1 MQMPLNL
8 SNAVATARQL
18 LAYTVEAA
26 NFSDKM
32 DVIFVAEMI
41 EKFGRFTKEEKSK
54 EVFFYFRFVVD
65 SMSANGHIMIVSNL
79 CVLSLFMFAVFN
91 FQSRH

>member
-1 MQMPLNL
+1 MPLNL
-8 SNAVATARQL
+8 TNAVATARQL

-54 EVFFYFRFVVD
+54 EVFFYFGFVAY
-65 SMSANGHIMIVSNL
+65 SISTNGPTIDLNL
-79 CVLSLFMFAVFN
+79 YC
-91 FQSRH
+91 

>member
-1 MQMPLNL
+1 MPLNL
-8 SNAVATARQL
+8 TNAVATARQL

-54 EVFFYFRFVVD
+54 EVFFWFTFVAY
-65 SMSANGHIMIVSNL
+65 SMSTKTHV
-79 CVLSLFMFAVFN
+79 VELSILKIFLYLLSFN
-91 FQSRH
+91 

>member
-1 MQMPLNL
+1 MPLNL
-8 SNAVATARQL
+8 TNAVATARQL

-41 EKFGRFTKEEKSK
+41 EKFGRFTREEKSK
-54 EVFFYFRFVVD
+54 EVFFWFQVGCISQVNKWSR
-65 SMSANGHIMIVSNL
+65 GL
-79 CVLSLFMFAVFN
+79 ESLFLKPVYVYCI
-91 FQSRH
+91 